1 MGRFEKGALSTI
13 VYLAIVMMAVMI
25 PKLAVLYYMASWFG
39 VLIGAIAFGAGLK
52 HNCRLRA
59 YLGGTA
65 IMNFTVAMGLAY
77 TLMPLAIAAL
87 VGCVICIFM
96 ASRAQ
101 KGGNPPI

>member
-25 PKLAVLYYMASWFG
+25 PKLAGLYYIASWFG
-39 VLIGAIAFGAGLK
+39 MLIGAIAFGAGLK
-52 HNCRLRA
+52 HNYRLRA
-59 YLGGTA
+59 YLGGAA
-65 IMNFTVAMGLAY
+65 ILNFTVAMGLAY

-101 KGGNPPI
+101 KGF